1 MFIDIVRS
9 RKSCRLFS
17 DVPLEQGE
25 MDLIMEA
32 GLKAPSSRQL
42 KDVKLFPVRDIG
54 LIRRLAL
61 CKPSSTTPLETA
73 TFAVIVA
80 ADPEVCD
87 VWIEDASIA
96 TIMMQL
102 EAEDLGI
109 GSCWLGGYPNEERVL
124 FLKKALQVEEPLIPL
139 WMIAF
144 GHPKEQPSVKDKWEE
159 DRIRFV

>member
-1 MFIDIVRS
+1 MFIDVVRS
-9 RKSCRLFS
+9 RKSCRLFT

-42 KDVKLFPVRDIG
+42 KDVRLFPVRDIG

-109 GSCWLGGYPNEERVL
+109 GSCWVQVRLRSNGDTPAEEIVIREAGLDPGLKVL
-124 FLKKALQVEEPLIPL
+124 SVV
-139 WMIAF
+139 AF
-144 GHPKEQPSVKDKWEE
+144 GRKL
-159 DRIRFV
+159 R

>member
-1 MFIDIVRS
+1 MFIDVVRS

-17 DVPLEQGE
+17 DVPLDDSEIE
-25 MDLIMEA
+25 LIMEA

-42 KDVKLFPVRDIG
+42 KDVRLFPVRDVG

-73 TFAVIVA
+73 SFAVIVA
-80 ADPEVCD
+80 ADPDVCD

-109 GSCWLGGYPNEERVL
+109 GSCWVQVRLRSNGDTPAEDIVIREAGLDPGLKVL
-124 FLKKALQVEEPLIPL
+124 SIV
-139 WMIAF
+139 AF
-144 GHPKEQPSVKDKWEE
+144 GRKL
-159 DRIRFV
+159 R